1 MKQMKGRKT
10 PRPDGFQACFLHK
23 YWSIVGNNVISMVL
37 GVLNNSDD
45 INPFNDTNM
54 SLIPKIKN
62 PSQVKDYRPI
72 GLYNIIYKLISKTI
86 LNMLKPHMNSI
97 IHDSQSIFVD
107 KRLIT
112 TNVIVAFEAFHSM
125 IIRKINGY
133 NHFALKLDL
142 NRSFDRV
149 EWNYLESIMLAMLF
163 LLNLVSLILRCI
175 RIIFFLCLLM
185 DTLPLLLPPT
195 RGICQGDLLST
206 TYSLYVQKGSL

>member
-1 MKQMKGRKT
+1 
-10 PRPDGFQACFLHK
+10 
-23 YWSIVGNNVISMVL
+23 MVL

-45 INPFNDTNM
+45 INPFNDTNI

-72 GLYNIIYKLISKTI
+72 GLCNIIYKLISKTI
-86 LNMLKPHMNSI
+86 VNMLKPHMNSI
-97 IHDSQSIFVD
+97 IHDSQSVFVD

-133 NHFALKLDL
+133 NQFALKLDL
-142 NRSFDRV
+142 NKSFDRV
-149 EWNYLESIMLAMLF
+149 EWNYLESIMLAMIF
-163 LLNLVSLILRCI
+163 PPNLVSLILRCI

-185 DTLPLLLPPT
+185 DTLPFFYPH
-195 RGICQGDLLST
+195 
-206 TYSLYVQKGSL
+206 